1 MNQIKCKDYYIVKVR
16 YYASPY
22 YLKQFHEG
30 KSKGIKKHHEAAS
43 KHSEFYW
50 AFMERASGKNSDHF
64 FKEFCLG
71 ARECAT
77 EEINETHG
85 IIILFGE
92 GWVTYLI
99 PKDKNSDLFD
109 WVKSEVKSREI
120 PNKIVGKVQLGW
132 GDYSPTTWQRE
143 NYKTPEKYAELFKE
157 KI

>member
-1 MNQIKCKDYYIVKVR
+1 MKQIQCKDYHIFKVR

-22 YLKQFHEG
+22 YLKQFHER
-30 KSKGIKKHHEAAS
+30 KSKGIKKHHEAAQ
-43 KHSEFYW
+43 KHHDFYW
-50 AFMERASGKNSDHF
+50 AFIEKATGKNSDHF
-64 FKEFCLG
+64 FKEFSLG

-85 IIILFGE
+85 IVILFGE

-109 WVKSEVKSREI
+109 WMNLELESRKI
-120 PNKIVGKVQLGW
+120 PNKIVSKVQLGW

-143 NYKTPEKYAELFKE
+143 HYKTPEKHAKLFKE
-157 KI
+157 KT

>member
-1 MNQIKCKDYYIVKVR
+1 MNQIQCKDYHIVKVR

-30 KSKGIKKHHEAAS
+30 KIKGVKKHSEAAS

-50 AFMERASGKNSDHF
+50 SFIEKATGKSDDYF
-64 FKEFCLG
+64 YKEFCFG

-85 IIILFGE
+85 MIILFGE

-99 PKDKNSDLFD
+99 PKDKNQDLFN
-109 WVKSEVKSREI
+109 WMISELESRKI
-120 PNKIVGKVQLGW
+120 PNKIVTRIFLGW
-132 GDYSPTTWQRE
+132 GDYSPTTWMRE
-143 NYKTPEKYAELFKE
+143 RYKTTEKYAKLFKE